1 MRHSW
6 LLLVP
11 ALFAGCAS
19 PMPTDI
25 SCQPYGY
32 SPAPITFSFA
42 PGPVTA
48 SVAEQTA
55 VALFESCS
63 ASDAATTI
71 TDLTST
77 VGAAAGAPGPNA
89 GQDVWLVKVDATV
102 ADSFSGATYP
112 SHFLIEVN
120 QGTGIPTIVGYG

>member
-1 MRHSW
+1 
-6 LLLVP
+6 
-11 ALFAGCAS
+11 
-19 PMPTDI
+19 MPTDI
-25 SCQPYGY
+25 SCQPYAQPRADHLLLRAG
-32 SPAPITFSFA
+32 SGDGVGA
-42 PGPVTA
+42 TA
-48 SVAEQTA
+48 DGRGA
-55 VALFESCS
+55 VESCS

-102 ADSFSGATYP
+102 ADSVSGATYP

-120 QGTGIPTIVGYG
+120 QGTGIPAIVGYGEGT